1 MEQSRTHFGR
11 AWIYVSVVFCA
22 SHTIQDQI
30 ILTSFTEVKYGICP
44 ILDSTLAIRHS
55 LIASS
60 AQWCYVQMKFMLIL
74 KRRISEPYPTWVLT
88 CGCRFREHLGFVL
101 HQRRDPLPPLSPYLC
116 KTVLLHVITFFSVY
130 YSPDRHVHPKY
141 CITLILELLGF
152 VLFWPKRWV

>member
-60 AQWCYVQMKFMLIL
+60 AQWCYVQLKFMLIL
-74 KRRISEPYPTWVLT
+74 QRRISEPYPTWVHANLWLQIQGT
-88 CGCRFREHLGFVL
+88 PGICIASKERSP
-101 HQRRDPLPPLSPYLC
+101 PLPPLLMQDG
-116 KTVLLHVITFFSVY
+116 TVACH
-130 YSPDRHVHPKY
+130 H
-141 CITLILELLGF
+141 IL
-152 VLFWPKRWV
+152 